1 MAPVAQ
7 FLSLSPATHIEA
19 KPAASV
25 PLEGATQPI
34 EIPVNVVEKT
44 RRSSS
49 TTTDDSS
56 VSPRRSIDE
65 NAVEDVPVV
74 KQQFLKL
81 GN

>member
-7 FLSLSPATHIEA
+7 FLSLAPATHIEA
-19 KPAASV
+19 KAAAAV
-25 PLEGATQPI
+25 PLEGAAQPI
-34 EIPVNVVEKT
+34 EIPADVVEKT

-49 TTTDDSS
+49 TTSDDSS